1 MEEQFDRLRVSQSR
15 DFPVPTSSR
24 LPTEEDFERWD
35 RLLMSVKPDIQE
47 LVSVSICTIFG
58 KDLGKKKR
66 RALSD

>member
-1 MEEQFDRLRVSQSR
+1 MEEQFDRLRASQSR

-24 LPTEEDFERWD
+24 LPTEED
-35 RLLMSVKPDIQE
+35 RLLMSVMPDIQE

-66 RALSD
+66 QALSD